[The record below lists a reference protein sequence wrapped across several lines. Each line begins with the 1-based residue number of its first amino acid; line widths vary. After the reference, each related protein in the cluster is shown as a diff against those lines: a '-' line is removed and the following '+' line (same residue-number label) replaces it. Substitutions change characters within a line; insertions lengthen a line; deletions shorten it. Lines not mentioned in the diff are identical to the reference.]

1 MKHAA
6 YCGTRNIYS
15 DMELSAKS
23 LVANSSVDRVWFII
37 EDDEFPSELPEI
49 VHCINMSGQ
58 EFFKSGGPNMQSQ
71 FTYMAMMRAAL
82 CHVLPDV
89 DEVLALDC
97 DTVCMSNA
105 DGAWDIDIND
115 SYFAATPELTRT
127 ENGFVYCNI
136 GVTLYNL
143 AKLRDGKADEIID
156 VLNRHYY
163 RWVEQDVCNYLCQ
176 GRIAEMH
183 YKYNSNYWTNKESDT
198 QIAIQHFA
206 GVPRGQWINKAVAMQ
221 YKKMPWNEVM
231 RLHNG

>member
-6 YCGTRNIYS
+6 YCGTRGIYKE
-15 DMELSAKS
+15 MELCAKS
-23 LVANSSVDRVWFII
+23 LVANSDVERVWFII
-37 EDDEFPSELPEI
+37 EDDEFPSELPSI
-49 VHCINMSGQ
+49 VQCVNMSDQ
-58 EFFKSGGPNMQSQ
+58 RFFKADSPNMNSQ

-89 DEVLALDC
+89 DKVLALDC
-97 DTVCMSNA
+97 DTVCLGDVS
-105 DGAWDIDIND
+105 DVWGIDIAD
-115 SYFAATPELTRT
+115 CYFAATPEWTRT

-143 AKLRDGKADEIID
+143 DKMRDGKADEIIE

-176 GRIAEMH
+176 GRIEEMPFR
-183 YKYNSNYWTNKESDT
+183 YNSNYWTNKHNDSDV
-198 QIAIQHFA
+198 AIQHYA
-206 GVPRGQWINKAVAMQ
+206 GIPREQWTNSDVSKRYMAMT
-221 YKKMPWNEVM
+221 WGEVM